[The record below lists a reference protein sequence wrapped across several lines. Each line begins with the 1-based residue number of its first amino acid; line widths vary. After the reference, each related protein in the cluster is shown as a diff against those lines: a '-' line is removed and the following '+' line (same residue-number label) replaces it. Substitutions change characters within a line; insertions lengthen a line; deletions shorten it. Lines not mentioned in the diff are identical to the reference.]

1 MHEEYAN
8 IALHLNWN
16 VGILEQW
23 LNGYGPSAC
32 STCGSEGILG

>member
-1 MHEEYAN
+1 MHEEYPN

-23 LNGYGPSAC
+23 PPARRSY
-32 STCGSEGILG
+32 GSERIMGDETA